1 MDAMN
6 KGRMLA
12 ILITVLSTGGTIAM
26 GEEGTRLANLKQP
39 PLNTTMMGVLKS
51 AANYHGLGLSEPMV
65 FGLSGHAFL
74 INIHTQLCPS
84 GPYCWK
90 RENAEP
96 LIRNM
101 GLNMTDLGFFG
112 TGTNAEARSRV
123 ERNLREALDKGTPCS
138 LINMENQIIDGYDAT
153 GFFTAQPW
161 APHANFPPA
170 RLSFGTWQEFG
181 KEIHVN
187 FYTIEKI
194 KPIDPRQAIL
204 ASLEYAVDMFRNP
217 AKHSSKDYAVGP
229 LAYDNWIAAV
239 PTSGSNH
246 GNWWNA
252 TVWSECRQMAA
263 RYFTEIG
270 KADPHVA
277 DLCSQ
282 LNGKYQRI
290 AENLGKASEK
300 TMASDAKIKLLKET
314 KQLEA
319 TTIEGV
325 AELAAA
331 LRVPKEP

>member
-1 MDAMN
+1 MN
-6 KGRMLA
+6 KAPMLA
-12 ILITVLSTGGTIAM
+12 TLVTVLSTGGMIAT

-51 AANYHGLGLSEPMV
+51 AADYHGLGLSEPMV

-74 INIHTQLCPS
+74 INIHTQMCPS

-101 GLNMTDLGFFG
+101 GLGMTDLGFFG
-112 TGTNAEARSRV
+112 TGTNAEARSVV
-123 ERNLREALDKGTPCS
+123 ERKLREALDKGIPCS

-161 APHANFPPA
+161 GPKMGFPPA

-181 KEIHVN
+181 KEVHVN
-187 FYTIEKI
+187 FYTIEKL
-194 KPIDPRQAIL
+194 KPIDRQEAVL
-204 ASLEYAVDMFRNP
+204 ASLDYAIDMFKNP
-217 AKHSSKDYAVGP
+217 AKHSSRDYAVGP

-239 PTSGSNH
+239 PTSGSSH

-270 KADPHVA
+270 KANAQVA
-277 DLCSQ
+277 GLCSQ
-282 LNGKYQRI
+282 MNVAYLKI
-290 AENLGKASEK
+290 ADNLKMASEK
-300 TMASDAKIKLLKET
+300 TMEPEAKIKLLKET

-319 TTIEGV
+319 TAIEKV
-325 AELAAA
+325 AEHAAA
-331 LRVPKEP
+331 LRVPKNP

>member
-1 MDAMN
+1 
-6 KGRMLA
+6 
-12 ILITVLSTGGTIAM
+12 M
-26 GEEGTRLANLKQP
+26 GEEETRLAALKQP

-51 AANYHGLGLSEPMV
+51 AADYHGLGLSEPMV

-101 GLNMTDLGFFG
+101 GLKMTDLGFFG
-112 TGTNAEARSRV
+112 TGTNGEARAGV
-123 ERNLREALDKGTPCS
+123 ERKLREALDKRIPCS

-161 APHANFPPA
+161 APHADFPPA
-170 RLSFGTWQEFG
+170 RLSFGTWQELG

-187 FYTIEKI
+187 FYTIEMV
-194 KPIDPRQAIL
+194 KPIDRQQAIL
-204 ASLEYAVDMFRNP
+204 ASLDYAVDMFRNP

-229 LAYDNWIAAV
+229 LAYDNWIAAI
-239 PTSGSNH
+239 PASGSSH

-270 KADPHVA
+270 KANA
-277 DLCSQ
+277 QAESLCAQ
-282 LNGKYQRI
+282 LNVEYLKI
-290 AENLGKASEK
+290 ADNLKMASEK
-300 TMASDAKIKLLKET
+300 TMEPEAKIRLLKET

-319 TTIEGV
+319 TAIERV
-325 AELAAA
+325 ADLAAA
-331 LRVPKEP
+331 LRVPKQP

>member
-1 MDAMN
+1 MN

-12 ILITVLSTGGTIAM
+12 ALITVISTGGMVVM
-26 GEEGTRLANLKQP
+26 GEEGTRLVNLKQP

-51 AANYHGLGLSEPMV
+51 AADYHGLGLSEPMV

-90 RENAEP
+90 RETMES

-101 GLNMTDLGFFG
+101 GLKMTDLGFVG
-112 TGTNAEARSRV
+112 TGTNDEARSGV
-123 ERNLREALDKGTPCS
+123 ERKLREALDKGIPCS

-153 GFFTAQPW
+153 GLFTAQPW
-161 APHANFPPA
+161 APRADFPPA

-181 KEIHVN
+181 KEIHVT
-187 FYTIEKI
+187 FYTIEKM
-194 KPIDPRQAIL
+194 KPVDRQQAIL
-204 ASLEYAVDMFRNP
+204 ASLDYAVDMFKNP

-229 LAYDNWIAAV
+229 LAYDNWIAAT
-239 PTSGSNH
+239 PTSGSSH

-263 RYFTEIG
+263 RYFAEIG
-270 KADPHVA
+270 RVDAQVA
-277 DLCSQ
+277 SLCSE
-282 LNGKYQRI
+282 LNVEYLKI
-290 AENLGKASEK
+290 ADNLNMASEK
-300 TMASDAKIKLLKET
+300 TMETEAKIKLLKET

-319 TTIEGV
+319 TAIEKV

-331 LRVPKEP
+331 LRGPKKS

>member
-1 MDAMN
+1 MEVMN
-6 KGRMLA
+6 KGPMLA
-12 ILITVLSTGGTIAM
+12 TLATVLSTGGMIAI

-51 AANYHGLGLSEPMV
+51 AADYHGLGLSEPMV

-101 GLNMTDLGFFG
+101 GLKMTDLGFFG
-112 TGTNAEARSRV
+112 TNATKEARGDV
-123 ERNLREALDKGTPCS
+123 ERKLREALDKGIPCA
-138 LINMENQIIDGYDAT
+138 LINMENQIVGGYDAT
-153 GFFTAQPW
+153 GFFSAQPW
-161 APHANFPPA
+161 ANSDFPPA

-187 FYTIEKI
+187 FYTIEKTE
-194 KPIDPRQAIL
+194 PIVRQQAII
-204 ASLEYAVDMFRNP
+204 ASLEYAVDMFKNP

-229 LAYDNWIAAV
+229 LAYDNWIAAI
-239 PTSGSNH
+239 PTSGSSH

-270 KADPHVA
+270 KANAQVA
-277 DLCSQ
+277 GLCAQ
-282 LNGKYQRI
+282 LNVQYLKI
-290 AENLGKASEK
+290 ADNLKMASEK
-300 TMASDAKIKLLKET
+300 TMEPEAKIRLLKET
-314 KQLEA
+314 KQLETA
-319 TTIEGV
+319 AIESV

-331 LRVPKEP
+331 LRVPKKP

>member
-1 MDAMN
+1 MN

-12 ILITVLSTGGTIAM
+12 ALITVISTGGMVVM
-26 GEEGTRLANLKQP
+26 GEEGTRLVNLKQP
-39 PLNTTMMGVLKS
+39 PLNTNMMGVLKS
-51 AANYHGLGLSEPMV
+51 AADYHGLGLSEPMV

-90 RENAEP
+90 RETMES

-101 GLNMTDLGFFG
+101 GLKMTDLGFVG
-112 TGTNAEARSRV
+112 TGTNDEARSGV
-123 ERNLREALDKGTPCS
+123 ERKLREALDKGIPCS

-153 GFFTAQPW
+153 GLFTAQPW
-161 APHANFPPA
+161 APRADFPPA

-181 KEIHVN
+181 KEIHVT
-187 FYTIEKI
+187 FYTIEKM
-194 KPIDPRQAIL
+194 KPVDRQQAIL
-204 ASLEYAVDMFRNP
+204 ASLDYAVDMFKNP

-229 LAYDNWIAAV
+229 LAYDNWIAAT
-239 PTSGSNH
+239 PTSGSSH

-263 RYFTEIG
+263 RYFAEIRRVD
-270 KADPHVA
+270 AQVA
-277 DLCSQ
+277 SLCSE
-282 LNGKYQRI
+282 LNVEYLKI
-290 AENLGKASEK
+290 ADNLKMASEK
-300 TMASDAKIKLLKET
+300 TMEPEAKIKLLKET

-319 TTIEGV
+319 TAIEKV

-331 LRVPKEP
+331 LRGPKKS